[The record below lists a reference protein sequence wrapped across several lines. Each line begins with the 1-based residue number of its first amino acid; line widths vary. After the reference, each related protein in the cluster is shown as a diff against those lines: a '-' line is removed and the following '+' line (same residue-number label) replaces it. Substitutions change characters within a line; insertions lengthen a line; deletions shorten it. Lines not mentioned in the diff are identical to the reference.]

1 MSIENLKEYARRCAA
16 DPDLREKAKSIG
28 ATDLDGQIAHA
39 QSLGLP
45 WTKGDMVEFQKEMQ
59 AEGELSEE
67 DLEQVA
73 GGLVS
78 TTAALVGSAVVGAA
92 AGSVAAGAAVTST
105 TSGGGW

>member
-16 DPDLREKAKSIG
+16 DPDLRDKAKSIG
-28 ATDLDGQIAHA
+28 ATNVPGQIEHA
-39 QSLGLP
+39 ESMGLH
-45 WTKGDMVEFQKEMQ
+45 WTASDLVEFQKEMQ

-73 GGLVS
+73 GGLVT

-92 AGSVAAGAAVTST
+92 AGAVAAGAAVTST